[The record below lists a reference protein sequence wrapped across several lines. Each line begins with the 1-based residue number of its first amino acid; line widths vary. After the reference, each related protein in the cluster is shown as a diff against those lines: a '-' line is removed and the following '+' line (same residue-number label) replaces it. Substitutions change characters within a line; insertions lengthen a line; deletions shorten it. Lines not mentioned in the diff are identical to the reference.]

1 MPQPGRARIES
12 VPRID
17 TDLIAL
23 LRTDLAAADFTVDT
37 VRGLWSDSAGGA
49 LSRLHRVPAQREL
62 AAARAAGELTPAGTL
77 AWLFVLGLPV
87 SGAELDAALP
97 ELAADGAAA
106 LGLVELEASAPD
118 SDLITPL
125 VDLRPYGFTDARGQ
139 AEWWLA
145 SDLGELALGHA
156 LGPEHVLGVGG
167 ASTTLSSLIIGSD
180 VELALDLG
188 TGCGIQAMH
197 VSRFAR
203 RVIATDISARALEYA
218 EFNARLN
225 GIEGI
230 EFRLGSL
237 FEPVA
242 GERFDRIVSNPPF
255 VITPRVADV
264 PEYEY
269 RDGGFTGDEL
279 VQRVIAGVREHL
291 APGGV
296 AQLLGNWEYLA
307 GAEGLD
313 RVRSWTEGLDAW
325 VVERELQDAPRYA
338 ETWIR
343 DGGTRP
349 GDPEFDVWYD
359 RWLEDFSARGVEYVG
374 FGYLTLRAPLD
385 GEPTLTRFEQ
395 VESSGTNPAG
405 IGAHVERALAAHDAV
420 QGMTDAAL
428 AELRLKV
435 ASDVTEERHS
445 WPGDEAPIVIS
456 LRQGA
461 GFGRAV
467 QVDPALSGLVGA
479 CDGELTVGQISD
491 AIAALFE
498 VDAAELRA
506 DLLPRV
512 RELLFTGFVD
522 LA

>member
-1 MPQPGRARIES
+1 MPTLDA
-12 VPRID
+12 
-17 TDLIAL
+17 DLITAL
-23 LRTDLAAADFTVDT
+23 RADLTTADFTVDT
-37 VRGLWSDSAGGA
+37 VRGLWSEAAGGA
-49 LSRLHRVPAQREL
+49 LTRSHRVAAQREL
-62 AAARAAGELTPAGTL
+62 AAAREVGELTAAGTL

-87 SGAELDAALP
+87 TGSELDAALP
-97 ELAADGAAA
+97 ELGADGAAA
-106 LGLVELEASAPD
+106 LGLAELDETQPA
-118 SDLITPL
+118 SDLLRPL
-125 VDLRPYGFTDARGQ
+125 VDLRPYAFTDARGAQ
-139 AEWWLA
+139 EWWIA

-156 LGPEHVLGVGG
+156 LGADHVLGVGG
-167 ASTTLSSLIIGSD
+167 ASTTLSSLILPREA
-180 VELALDLG
+180 ELALDLG

-197 VSRFAR
+197 VARRAR

-218 EFNARLN
+218 DFNARLN
-225 GIEGI
+225 GIGNI

-242 GERFDRIVSNPPF
+242 GERFGQIVSNPPF
-255 VITPRVADV
+255 VITPRVAEV

-279 VQRVIAGVREHL
+279 VQRVVAGIREHL
-291 APGGV
+291 EPGGV
-296 AQLLGNWEYLA
+296 AQLLGNWEYYA
-307 GAEGLD
+307 GVDGLD
-313 RVRSWTEGLDAW
+313 RVRSWAEGLDAW

-343 DGGTRP
+343 DGGTRS
-349 GDPEFDVWYD
+349 GDPEYD
-359 RWLEDFSARGVEYVG
+359 RWYAQWLDDFAARGVEYVG
-374 FGYLTLRAPLD
+374 FGYLTLRAPAG
-385 GEPTLTRFEQ
+385 GEPTLARFEQ

-405 IGAHVERALAAHDAV
+405 IGAHVAQALAAHDAV
-420 QGMTDAAL
+420 SGLTDAAL

-435 ASDVTEERHS
+435 ARDVTEERHS
-445 WPGDEAPIVIS
+445 WPGDEAPIVIT

-461 GFGRAV
+461 GFGRAL

-479 CDGELTVGQISD
+479 CDGELTIGQISD

-498 VDAAELRA
+498 VDEAELRA

-512 RELLFTGFVD
+512 RELVFTGFLE

>member
-1 MPQPGRARIES
+1 M
-12 VPRID
+12 PRID

-23 LRTDLAAADFTVDT
+23 LRADLAAADFTVDT
-37 VRGLWSDSAGGA
+37 VRGLWSESAGGA
-49 LSRLHRVPAQREL
+49 LTRSHRVPAQREL
-62 AAARAAGELTPAGTL
+62 AAARAAGEITPAGTL

-87 SGAELDAALP
+87 AGPELDAALP

-106 LGLVELEASAPD
+106 LGLVELDETDPA

-125 VDLRPYGFTDARGQ
+125 VDLRPYAFADRLGE
-139 AEWWLA
+139 AEWWIA

-156 LGPEHVLGVGG
+156 LGPDHVLGVGG
-167 ASTTLSSLIIGSD
+167 ASTTLSSLIIGRE

-197 VSRFAR
+197 VARYAR

-225 GIEGI
+225 GIGGI

-242 GERFDRIVSNPPF
+242 GERFGHIVSNPPF

-279 VQRVIAGVREHL
+279 VQRVLAGIRAHL

-296 AQLLGNWEYLA
+296 AQLLGNWEYV
-307 GAEGLD
+307 GGVDGLD
-313 RVRSWTEGLDAW
+313 RVRAWADGLDAW

-343 DGGTRP
+343 DGGTRA
-349 GDPEFDVWYD
+349 GDPEYDLWYD
-359 RWLEDFSARGVEYVG
+359 RWLEDFTARGVEYVG
-374 FGYLTLRAPLD
+374 FGYLTLRAPTE
-385 GEPTLTRFEQ
+385 GTAPTLARFEQ

-405 IGAHVERALAAHDAV
+405 IGEHVAQALAVHDAV
-420 QGMTDAAL
+420 GGLTDAEL
-428 AELRLKV
+428 AGLRLKV
-435 ASDVTEERHS
+435 APDVTEERHS

-479 CDGELTVGQISD
+479 CDGELTVGQIVD
-491 AIAALFE
+491 AVAALFE
-498 VDAAELRA
+498 VDEVELRA
-506 DLLPRV
+506 ELLPRV
-512 RELLFTGFVD
+512 RELVFTGFLE

>member
-1 MPQPGRARIES
+1 

-37 VRGLWSDSAGGA
+37 VRALWSESAGGA
-49 LSRLHRVPAQREL
+49 LTRSHRIPAQREL
-62 AAARAAGELTPAGTL
+62 ASARAAGELSRAGTL

-87 SGAELDAALP
+87 TGAELDAALP

-106 LGLVELEASAPD
+106 LGLVELDETEPG
-118 SDLITPL
+118 SDRIVPL
-125 VDLRPYGFTDARGQ
+125 VDLRPYAFTDARGA

-145 SDLGELALGHA
+145 SDLGEVALGGA
-156 LGPEHVLGVGG
+156 LGPDHVLGVGG
-167 ASTTLSSLIIGSD
+167 ASTTLSSLIIADD
-180 VELALDLG
+180 VDAALDLG
-188 TGCGIQAMH
+188 TGCGIQALH
-197 VSRFAR
+197 VSRHAR
-203 RVIATDISARALEYA
+203 RVVATDISARALEYA

-225 GIEGI
+225 GAENI

-242 GERFDRIVSNPPF
+242 WERFDRIVSNPPF

-269 RDGGFTGDEL
+269 RDGGFQGDEL
-279 VQRVIAGVREHL
+279 VQRVIAGVRDHL
-291 APGGV
+291 APGGL
-296 AQLLGNWEYLA
+296 AQLLGNWEYYA
-307 GAEGLD
+307 GADGLD
-313 RVRSWTEGLDAW
+313 RVRGWVDGLDAW
-325 VVERELQDAPRYA
+325 VVERELQDGPRYA

-349 GDPEFDVWYD
+349 GDAAYD
-359 RWLEDFSARGVEYVG
+359 RWYAEWLDDFAARGVEYVG
-374 FGYLTLRAPLD
+374 FGYLTLRAPA
-385 GEPTLTRFEQ
+385 GAPTLARFEQ

-405 IGAHVERALAAHDAV
+405 IGEHVARALAAHDRLE
-420 QGMTDAAL
+420 GLTDAAL
-428 AELRLKV
+428 AELRLRV
-435 ASDVTEERHS
+435 AGDVTEERHS
-445 WPGDEAPIVIS
+445 WPGDDAPIVIT
-456 LRQGA
+456 LHQGA

-479 CDGELTVGQISD
+479 CDGELTVGQICD
-491 AIAALFE
+491 AAAALFE
-498 VDAAELRA
+498 VDETELRA

-512 RELLFTGFVD
+512 RELLFTGFLD
-522 LA
+522 FA

>member
-1 MPQPGRARIES
+1 
-12 VPRID
+12 VPTLD
-17 TDLIAL
+17 ADLIAL

-37 VRGLWSDSAGGA
+37 VRALWSDSAGGA
-49 LSRLHRVPAQREL
+49 LTRSHRVPARREL
-62 AAARAAGELTPAGTL
+62 AAQRAAGELTPAGTL

-87 SGAELDAALP
+87 AGAELDAALP

-106 LGLVELEASAPD
+106 LGLVELEESAPG

-125 VDLRPYGFTDARGQ
+125 VDLRPYGYTDARGE

-156 LGPEHVLGVGG
+156 LGPDHVLGVGG
-167 ASTTLSSLIIGSD
+167 ASTTLSSLIIDGD
-180 VELALDLG
+180 VDLALDLG

-225 GIEGI
+225 GIDGI

-279 VQRVIAGVREHL
+279 VQRVLAGVREHL

-296 AQLLGNWEYLA
+296 AQLLGNWEYVG
-307 GAEGLD
+307 GADGLD
-313 RVRSWTEGLDAW
+313 RVRSWVAGLDAW

-359 RWLEDFSARGVEYVG
+359 RWLEDFTARGVDYVG
-374 FGYLTLRAPLD
+374 FGYLALRAPAA
-385 GEPTLTRFEQ
+385 GAEPTLARFEQ

-405 IGAHVERALAAHDAV
+405 IGAHVAQALAAHDALSGV
-420 QGMTDAAL
+420 TDAAL

-435 ASDVTEERHS
+435 AGDVTEERHS
-445 WPGDEAPIVIS
+445 WPGDEAPIVIT

-461 GFGRAV
+461 GFGRGL

-479 CDGELTVGQISD
+479 CDGELTVGQIAD

-498 VDAAELRA
+498 VDETELRA

-512 RELLFTGFVD
+512 RELVFTGFLE